1 MISDVDT
8 VVNDLLVSWHKWCSR
23 YQFGKAYPSS
33 DVACRQSKTSRQYD
47 DQNGALDADVDQTI
61 MEAFD
66 AAMERVDQPWRT
78 ALSIQARNM
87 ATGANVWSSPRLPQD
102 PIERSILIMEA
113 RNKLMKVLAMDG
125 ILS

>member
-1 MISDVDT
+1 MQSDIDT
-8 VVNDLLVSWHKWCSR
+8 VLNDLLASWHKWCSR
-23 YQFGKAYPSS
+23 YQFGKGYPSS

-66 AAMERVDQPWRT
+66 AAMERVEQPWRT

-87 ATGANVWSSPRLPQD
+87 ATGAAVWSSPRLPQD

-113 RNKLMKVLAMDG
+113 RNKLMKVLALDG
-125 ILS
+125 ILN